1 MKININTKRIIIWII
16 LSESMLILSTRLG
29 AFLHEFV
36 GHGLMARILGGSFEA
51 FSLTLFAGGEAKF
64 SGNFGEIATLF
75 VSFGGIVVNLVTG
88 FAVLVF
94 TQKRR
99 FSFSL
104 ILFGIFLAGI
114 SILSQ
119 IQYLVLG
126 AYYQQG
132 DPACLLN
139 YPIAL
144 FFAWT
149 AGLLLLAYFSWYLM
163 RLFFRFQDAY
173 FPAPNIINRA
183 IITFLILGIPIFLY
197 AGFYHFS
204 KTPLASVAAI
214 QEARVRIRKEA
225 ERIKAETKSEQSIED
240 IIKWLKPYPIL
251 PVILVSYMLTAL
263 LAFLQT
269 TKNTREQY
277 FPPIPLSCFYCLS
290 WVIVSGTVLT
300 LIAFLW

>member
-1 MKININTKRIIIWII
+1 MNININTKRMIIWII

-64 SGNFGEIATLF
+64 SGNFNKIDTLC
-75 VSFGGIVVNLVTG
+75 VCFGGILVNLVTG
-88 FAVLVF
+88 FAVLVII
-94 TQKRR
+94 QKRR

-119 IQYLVLG
+119 IQYLILG
-126 AYYQQG
+126 AYYQYG
-132 DPACLLN
+132 DPACLAN
-139 YPIAL
+139 YPTAL

-149 AGLLLLAYFSWYLM
+149 AGLGLLAYFSWYLM

-173 FPAPNIINRA
+173 FFTPNIINRI

-197 AGFYHFS
+197 TGFYHFS

-214 QEARVRIRKEA
+214 QEARMRIQKEA
-225 ERIKAETKSEQSIED
+225 ERIKIETGSEQTIEE
-240 IIKWLKPYPIL
+240 IRKGLELHPIL
-251 PVILVSYMLTAL
+251 PGIFAIYFLTAT

-269 TKNTREQY
+269 TRTLRKQY
-277 FPPIPLSCFYCLS
+277 SPPIPLSCFYCIS
-290 WVIVSGTVLT
+290 WVISSVTILV
-300 LIAFLW
+300 LIAILW